1 MGPVPRR
8 ISIPRPHKAFGLCA
22 LGFTQFKADG
32 LVQTYGLP
40 TRNHD
45 LATRN
50 HSYDLATSNHSY
62 DLATSN
68 HSYDLATSNH
78 SYGLAT
84 HNHSYDLATSTH
96 TPTTT
101 QPATIL
107 LSTLFLRKTNFTL
120 WLYWHSIEAI
130 G

>member
-40 TRNHD
+40 TRNLIYG

-50 HSYDLATSNHSY
+50 PTYGLATRNLIYGLQTLTHNLATRNLTHNLATSNHSC

-68 HSYDLATSNH
+68 PRPYSF
-78 SYGLAT
+78 
-84 HNHSYDLATSTH
+84 
-96 TPTTT
+96 P
-101 QPATIL
+101 
-107 LSTLFLRKTNFTL
+107 LFL
-120 WLYWHSIEAI
+120 
-130 G
+130 

>member
-40 TRNHD
+40 THNHD

-50 HSYDLATSNHSY
+50 HSYDLATSKHSY
-62 DLATSN
+62 DLATRN
-68 HSYDLATSNH
+68 
-78 SYGLAT
+78 
-84 HNHSYDLATSTH
+84 H
-96 TPTTT
+96 TPTAS
-101 QPATIL
+101 QPSPTL
-107 LSTLFLRKTNFTL
+107 LRPRNPHPHSFPLFF
-120 WLYWHSIEAI
+120 
-130 G
+130 

>member
-40 TRNHD
+40 TLTHDLATSNLTHNLATSKHSYD

-62 DLATSN
+62 DHTTSN
-68 HSYDLATSNH
+68 HSCDLATSNPHPH
-78 SYGLAT
+78 SF
-84 HNHSYDLATSTH
+84 
-96 TPTTT
+96 P
-101 QPATIL
+101 
-107 LSTLFLRKTNFTL
+107 LFL
-120 WLYWHSIEAI
+120 
-130 G
+130 

>member
-62 DLATSN
+62 
-68 HSYDLATSNH
+68 
-78 SYGLAT
+78 GLAT

-120 WLYWHSIEAI
+120 
-130 G
+130 

>member
-8 ISIPRPHKAFGLCA
+8 VSVPRPHKAFGLCA

-45 LATRN
+45 LATCN
-50 HSYDLATSNHSY
+50 LTH
-62 DLATSN
+62 
-68 HSYDLATSNH
+68 
-78 SYGLAT
+78 GLP
-84 HNHSYDLATSTH
+84 S
-96 TPTTT
+96 PT
-101 QPATIL
+101 L

-120 WLYWHSIEAI
+120 
-130 G
+130 

>member
-62 DLATSN
+62 DLAT
-68 HSYDLATSNH
+68 L
-78 SYGLAT
+78 
-84 HNHSYDLATSTH
+84 TH
-96 TPTTT
+96 TPTTS
-101 QPATIL
+101 QPTTTPMTSQPSPTF

-120 WLYWHSIEAI
+120 
-130 G
+130 

>member
-8 ISIPRPHKAFGLCA
+8 ISIPRPHKAFSLCA

-50 HSYDLATSNHSY
+50 HSYDLATS
-62 DLATSN
+62 D
-68 HSYDLATSNH
+68 H

-84 HNHSYDLATSTH
+84 LTH
-96 TPTTT
+96 TPFHSFSEKNKFH
-101 QPATIL
+101 PIAL
-107 LSTLFLRKTNFTL
+107 L
-120 WLYWHSIEAI
+120 A
-130 G
+130 